1 MNLLHFHDIEN
12 LLLLWAL
19 PLLALLFIYAQS
31 KRKKSLSSFVS
42 RDLLF
47 KVPTSVSPLNR
58 FLKAFAFFSAVT
70 CIIISLARPAWNM
83 KETTLSRSG
92 RDVVF
97 ILDVSRS
104 MLADDLKPNRLER
117 AKIAIVDC
125 INQLQ
130 GDRVALVA
138 FGGNAVIK
146 CPLTLDY
153 GFFLQA
159 LDNTDTSSVNRGGT
173 MIGDAIRTAL
183 TKIFDSQQK
192 QFRDIV
198 LITDGEDH
206 ESFPLQAAES
216 AGDEGVRL
224 LIVGL
229 GDEKEGHRIP
239 VQDEAGQ
246 QSFLKYQGQEVWSR
260 LDAATLR
267 RMADASPG
275 GKYLPVATGTIDLGE
290 VYLDLIASAD
300 KKMFETETIQR
311 YEEKFQIFI
320 ALAIVLLTVEGLIGE
335 KGPLQQRKHTARKI

>member
-1 MNLLHFHDIEN
+1 MSQLYFYHIES
-12 LLLLWAL
+12 LLLLWVLPFLGLLFLYEQNKRRKAL
-19 PLLALLFIYAQS
+19 TTFISPDILARIPAPASTINRTIKSLAL
-31 KRKKSLSSFVS
+31 
-42 RDLLF
+42 
-47 KVPTSVSPLNR
+47 
-58 FLKAFAFFSAVT
+58 FSAIT
-70 CIIISLARPAWNM
+70 FIIIGIARPAWNV
-83 KETTLSRSG
+83 KETTITRSG

-117 AKIAIVDC
+117 AKLAIADC

-159 LDNTDTSSVNRGGT
+159 LDNTDTNSISRGGT
-173 MIGDAIRTAL
+173 MIGDAIRIVL
-183 TKIFDSQQK
+183 DRIFDSQQK

-206 ESFPLQAAES
+206 ESFPLQAAET

-224 LIVGL
+224 LVVGL
-229 GDEKEGHRIP
+229 GNEKEGRRIP
-239 VQDEAGQ
+239 VNEERGQ
-246 QSFLKYQGQEVWSR
+246 TSFLKYQGQEIWSR
-260 LDAATLR
+260 LDATTLR
-267 RMADASPG
+267 QMAEATPG
-275 GKYLPVATGTIDLGE
+275 GKYLPVATGSIDLGE

-300 KKMFETETIQR
+300 KKKFETETIKR
-311 YEEKFQIFI
+311 YEEKFQIFLGI
-320 ALAIVLLTVEGLIGE
+320 AVVLLVMEGLIGE
-335 KGPLQQRKHTARKI
+335 RIKTTKRDNLLS